1 MQKIV
6 INPMNC
12 DFFQTVETIPPGR
25 GFPLFGAIHLAWLT
39 VFLLIAVI
47 NCYWYRKRSI
57 ATRLRWRRGVAIL
70 LIADEIFKFI
80 VLAAGG
86 NLSWFY
92 LPLHLCSI
100 NIFLIL
106 WHAISPN
113 RHIGAFLYTVCI
125 PGAVAAL
132 LFPAWNTL
140 PVSSAM
146 HIHSFTAH
154 ILLALYPVV
163 LTAAGEIRPTLRQ
176 LPLCLAILA
185 ALAGLVYGVNLLLGT
200 NFMFLMYA
208 EEGNPLAWFYIH
220 WGSHLWGFPVIA
232 AGVIAVMYLPM
243 ILCKKFNH

>member
-1 MQKIV
+1 
-6 INPMNC
+6 MNH
-12 DFFQTVETIPPGR
+12 DFLQTVETILPGR
-25 GFPLFGAIHLAWLT
+25 GFPLFGTIHLTWLA

-47 NCYWYRKRSI
+47 NCCWYRKRS
-57 ATRLRWRRGVAIL
+57 ATARMRWKRAVAIL
-70 LIADEIFKFI
+70 LIADEIFKFT

-163 LTAAGEIRPTLRQ
+163 LTAAGEICPTLRQ
-176 LPLCLAILA
+176 LPWCLAMLA
-185 ALAGLVYGVNLLLGT
+185 VLAGGIFGVNLLLGT

-208 EEGNPLAWFYIH
+208 EEGNPLAWFAAH

-232 AGVIAVMYLPM
+232 AGVIVVMYLP
-243 ILCKKFNH
+243 LFFRKKFNH

>member
-1 MQKIV
+1 
-6 INPMNC
+6 MNR

-25 GFPLFGAIHLAWLT
+25 GFSLFGITHLAWLV
-39 VFLLIAVI
+39 VFLLITAV
-47 NCYWYRKRSI
+47 NCCWYRKQPTTGRVRWK
-57 ATRLRWRRGVAIL
+57 RLVAIL
-70 LIADEIFKFI
+70 LIADEIFKFT
-80 VLAAGG
+80 VLFVGG

-100 NIFLIL
+100 NILLIL

-125 PGAVAAL
+125 PGALAAL
-132 LFPAWNTL
+132 LFPAWDTL
-140 PVSSAM
+140 PISSAM

-154 ILLALYPVV
+154 ILLALYPIV

-176 LPLCLAILA
+176 LPLCLGMLA
-185 ALAGLVYGVNLLLGT
+185 ALAVVVYGVNLLLGT

-232 AGVIAVMYLPM
+232 AGVILVMYLPM